1 LLQAKFKE
9 NQDVSGS
16 EALGWVAGA
25 FATFSLVPQVL
36 KVLKLKS
43 AREIS
48 LLFSSMLLVGILLWL
63 GYGIAKSLLPVI
75 LWNAVSAILI
85 STLLYTKFKYG
96 K

>member
-1 LLQAKFKE
+1 
-9 NQDVSGS
+9 VSGS
-16 EALGWVAGA
+16 EALGWIAGV
-25 FATFSLVPQVL
+25 FTTFSLIPQVL

-48 LLFSSMLLVGILLWL
+48 LLFSGMLLVGILIWL
-63 GYGIAKSLLPVI
+63 GYGIAKSLFPVI
-75 LWNAVSAILI
+75 LWNSISAILI

>member
-1 LLQAKFKE
+1 M
-9 NQDVSGS
+9 
-16 EALGWVAGA
+16 GWIAGV
-25 FATFSLVPQVL
+25 FTTFSLIPQVL

-48 LLFSSMLLVGILLWL
+48 LLFSGMLLVGILIWL
-63 GYGIAKSLLPVI
+63 GYGIAKSLFPVI
-75 LWNAVSAILI
+75 LWNSISAILI